1 MMLRI
6 SVLFACSLLALAVYD
21 LRLELQLLADHFTLT
36 TLRAAITSHPLA
48 VVVLLTMP
56 PLLLRRKR

>member
-1 MMLRI
+1 MLRI
-6 SVLFACSLLALAVYD
+6 SVWLACSLLALAVYD

-36 TLRAAITSHPLA
+36 TFRAAISSHPLA
-48 VVVLLTMP
+48 VLVLLTMP

>member
-1 MMLRI
+1 MLRI
-6 SVLFACSLLALAVYD
+6 SVILACSLLALAVYD

-36 TLRAAITSHPLA
+36 TLRAAIASHPLA
-48 VVVLLTMP
+48 VLVLLTMP

>member
-1 MMLRI
+1 MLRI
-6 SVLFACSLLALAVYD
+6 SVFLACSLLALAVYD

-36 TLRAAITSHPLA
+36 TLRAAIISHPLA
-48 VVVLLTMP
+48 VLVLLTMP